1 MRRFQREYRR
11 IMLNIS
17 EKNLQ
22 VILALCDNDMNV
34 SDAARQ
40 LGVHRN
46 TVEKH
51 CVSIQ
56 KKTGYNIKR
65 FHDLRK
71 IYNMLEEKSPD

>member
-1 MRRFQREYRR
+1 MVIGQY
-11 IMLNIS
+11 MLNIT

-40 LGVHRN
+40 LGLHRN

-51 CVSIQ
+51 CVSIL
-56 KKTGYNIKR
+56 KKTGYNVKH

-71 IYNMLEEKSPD
+71 IYDMLEEKDPG

>member
-1 MRRFQREYRR
+1 
-11 IMLNIS
+11 MLNIS

-51 CVSIQ
+51 CLSIQ
-56 KKTGYNIKR
+56 KKDGIQYQT
-65 FHDLRK
+65 L
-71 IYNMLEEKSPD
+71 S